1 MAMAVKELAT
11 RAVERRIERPAA
23 IMMVAMEAVVRVAVE
38 RRRSVGGG
46 SVGLAAMVEVEVVAV
61 QR

>member
-1 MAMAVKELAT
+1 MSGV
-11 RAVERRIERPAA
+11 ERPAA
-23 IMMVAMEAVVRVAVE
+23 IMMVAMEAVVSVAVE

>member
-1 MAMAVKELAT
+1 MAVKELAT

-38 RRRSVGGG
+38 RRRSVLGGG

>member
-1 MAMAVKELAT
+1 MAVKELAT

-46 SVGLAAMVEVEVVAV
+46 SVGLAAMVEVVAV

>member
-1 MAMAVKELAT
+1 VGG
-11 RAVERRIERPAA
+11 
-23 IMMVAMEAVVRVAVE
+23 MEAVVSVAVG